1 MAEGLRELK
10 RRSARR
16 AMENAA
22 VDLAYDE
29 GVRAVTVERVC
40 AAAMVSRSTFFNY
53 FTSLEQAIFGAA
65 LEYDPA
71 LTDRILARYPDDLV
85 VAASVIVM
93 ESVRG
98 ADDEMTRRR
107 LALFTRE
114 PGTTSAVSWASHES
128 RERLIAVIAA
138 WLDAHPERARLTDAD
153 HATEARLTVAF
164 AIALGDEVQRDAR
177 EVDGDVRIDP
187 ETFRAARG
195 RMAAISAAAE

>member
-187 ETFRAARG
+187 EAFRAARR